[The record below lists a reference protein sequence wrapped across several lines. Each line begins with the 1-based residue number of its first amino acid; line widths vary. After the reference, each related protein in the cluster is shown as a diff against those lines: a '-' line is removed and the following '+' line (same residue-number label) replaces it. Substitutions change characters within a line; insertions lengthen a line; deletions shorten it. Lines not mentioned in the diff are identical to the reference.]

1 MRKNLLLYTVVSGIL
16 LIVFLILSLYTSQ
29 IACSTQKS
37 LQKSNKVILEKIPV
51 ISTLNSDLDVSA
63 VNMLS
68 SDFEMLFPNTKIE
81 PNTSVLPHWR
91 YLAYQNFWLFKV
103 SFFQQNRNEP
113 GYTYTYMYCMN
124 KKMILTDKILV
135 HSKYDVN
142 PKSNSY
148 TEYQRS
154 YIKNGYILIDY
165 KDITIT
171 ENKHEYMR
179 CCKLSKTGKFEKI
192 T

>member
-1 MRKNLLLYTVVSGIL
+1 MRKNLLLYAIISGVL
-16 LIVFLILSLYTSQ
+16 LIVFLILSLSTSQ

-37 LQKSNKVILEKIPV
+37 LQKSNKIILEKIPV
-51 ISTLNSDLDVSA
+51 ISTLNSDLDVSTI
-63 VNMLS
+63 NMLS
-68 SDFEMLFPNTKIE
+68 SDFEILVPDTKIE
-81 PNTSVLPHWR
+81 PITSVLPHWR
-91 YLAYQNFWLFKV
+91 YLAYQNFWLVKV
-103 SFFQQNRNEP
+103 SFFQQNPNEP
-113 GYTYTYMYCMN
+113 GYTCTYMYCLN
-124 KKMILTDKILV
+124 KKLILTDKILV
-135 HSKYDVN
+135 HSKYDAN
-142 PKSNSY
+142 TKSNSY

-179 CCKLSKTGKFEKI
+179 CYKLSKTGKFEKI